1 MIITLQC
8 YTLVGVFICMSTLID
23 WQVELVLLSMTVPGA
38 EYMYTVNWLITDLGE
53 PRGVPD
59 DSGTGMWWHRRA

>member
-1 MIITLQC
+1 
-8 YTLVGVFICMSTLID
+8 MSTLID